1 MKKSV
6 LVLSLSSILLLASC
20 GENKV
25 PATFLVSFSSGEG
38 YTINGEKETKEGDAY
53 SFRVSFAEGYEAG
66 SSYAVKANGEEV
78 KRNGDVYTVPSVQ
91 EDLLITVEGVSKI
104 VFSVDFTKTDFVTF
118 EGASSVPYGE
128 DYSFSCKVEEGYS
141 YTSIS
146 IKENGQNKTF
156 EEKDGLFNVK
166 NIKGNLVIS
175 AEGIARSAV
184 KIEKDFAAEHFVFQ
198 GDEAVTYGKDYSF
211 TLSFAPGYK
220 KGKDFLFLLNDE
232 ITEFQEGKTYTVKNV
247 TRPVH
252 IELSGE
258 EVIVSS
264 VEFVCDIPGAIKNKK
279 DSLPYFVENFSFSLI
294 MDDHYT
300 DCENNLAVYSLV
312 DEIKTPLT
320 RAEDGT
326 YSLPNPK
333 KDFKILVEG
342 ASINMRTVSFYRD
355 ETKVY
360 EVSVPMGTALPQEEL
375 DKAKVAYSASLE
387 EGERFAEWDS
397 IPTSIEDNVDVH
409 GVTEKRVSTEEE
421 LKAMASD
428 GYYYLENDI
437 EIVTTDAGTPLNLP
451 SFTGSLNGDGH
462 RIYAKKGIRD
472 GWDSKQKGL
481 LFSSLNGTVKNL
493 EVEYT
498 TGWVH
503 TSVSGIAGTMEGGLI
518 ENVTARCVLGA
529 FSWGNMAP
537 IAGTVNGGV
546 IQNCEVY
553 YAAES
558 YDSTSGEFVPAA
570 AIVNNVKE
578 GATVKNIN
586 VHLPLP
592 VDASKLNLAR
602 NGAELLENCKIVK
615 DERKLHDSALETPTA
630 TDKTFLGMP
639 VTKMD
644 VSNGVG
650 GALFVDLV
658 TKKEGVS
665 SQSFYCYVENYLK
678 DGANNESTM
687 SISSN
692 GVFSLPSRSD
702 RVFWTYIEV
711 RHLDS
716 GVYIRVCPLVN
727 KTNAYKPNELSFMPA
742 TSAYFVKMEFGGL
755 WTWNA
760 ASKATVYSTPI
771 YCH

>member
-1 MKKSV
+1 MKKSI

-20 GENKV
+20 GESKV
-25 PATFLVSFSSGEG
+25 PTTFLVSFSSGEG

-53 SFRVSFAEGYEAG
+53 SFSVSFAEGYEAG

-104 VFSVDFTKTDFVTF
+104 VFSVDFAMADFVTF
-118 EGASSVPYGE
+118 EGANSVTYGE

-184 KIEKDFAAEHFVFQ
+184 KIKKDFATEHFVFQ
-198 GDEAVTYGKDYSF
+198 GDEAVTYGEDYSF

-247 TRPVH
+247 TCPVH

-279 DSLPYFVENFSFSLI
+279 DSLPYFVENFSFSL
-294 MDDHYT
+294 MMEDHYT

-375 DKAKVAYSASLE
+375 DKAKVAFSASLE
-387 EGERFAEWDS
+387 EGERFAEWDKVL
-397 IPTSIEDNVDVH
+397 TSIETNIDVH
-409 GVTEKRVSTEEE
+409 GISEKRITSEEE
-421 LKAMASD
+421 LKAMKSDGRYYLASD
-428 GYYYLENDI
+428 IQIAKSMSAYCM
-437 EIVTTDAGTPLNLP
+437 NLG
-451 SFTGSLNGDGH
+451 SFSGVLNGDGH
-462 RIYAKKGIRD
+462 RIYAKWGLRD
-472 GWDSKQKGL
+472 SEMQGYRGV
-481 LFSSLNGTVKNL
+481 LFSRLTGTVKNL
-493 EVEYT
+493 ELEYT
-498 TGWVH
+498 T
-503 TSVSGIAGTMEGGLI
+503 SFSNQSISGIAGTMDGGLI
-518 ENVTARCVLGA
+518 ENVTVRTHQGSFAYGT
-529 FSWGNMAP
+529 SAP
-537 IAGTVNGGV
+537 LVSTINGGT
-546 IQNCEVY
+546 IRNSDVY
-553 YAAES
+553 FVSETF
-558 YDSTSGEFVPAA
+558 DSTKEDYAPVA
-570 AIVNNVKE
+570 AIVGNFAGGMVE
-578 GATVKNIN
+578 NIT
-586 VHLPLP
+586 VHLPAP

-602 NGAELLENCKIVK
+602 YGGEKLVNCKVVK
-615 DERKLHDSALETPTA
+615 DERKLADSALKSPVATEETY
-630 TDKTFLGMP
+630 LGMP
-639 VTKMD
+639 VTKME
-644 VSNGVG
+644 VSNGNG
-650 GALFVDLV
+650 GTMFVDLT
-658 TKKEGVS
+658 TKQEGVS
-665 SQSFYCYVENYLK
+665 SRSFFCRVENYVR
-678 DGANNESTM
+678 DGVNNQSTM
-687 SISSN
+687 AISSD
-692 GVFSLPSRSD
+692 GTFCLPSMAD
-702 RVFWTYIEV
+702 RTFWTYIEV

-716 GVYIRVCPLVN
+716 GVYICVCPFVN
-727 KTNAYKPNELSFMPA
+727 KTNAYRPTDLSWMPA
-742 TSAYFVKMEFGGL
+742 TSAYFEKMEFGGL
-755 WTWNA
+755 WTWSA
-760 ASKATVYSTPI
+760 ESKATVYSTPI

>member
-53 SFRVSFAEGYEAG
+53 SFRVSFNEGYEAG

-78 KRNGDVYTVPSVQ
+78 KKNGDVYTVPSVK

-146 IKENGQNKTF
+146 IKENGQDKSL

-175 AEGIARSAV
+175 AEGIAKSAV
-184 KIEKDFAAEHFVFQ
+184 KINKDFAAEHFLFQ
-198 GDEAVTYGKDYSF
+198 GDEAVSYGEDYSF

-258 EVIVSS
+258 EVVVSS

-279 DSLPYFVENFSFSLI
+279 DSLPYFVENFSFSLM

-300 DCENNLAVYSLV
+300 DCEKNLAVYSLV

-342 ASINMRTVSFYRD
+342 ASINMRTVSF
-355 ETKVY
+355 
-360 EVSVPMGTALPQEEL
+360 
-375 DKAKVAYSASLE
+375 
-387 EGERFAEWDS
+387 
-397 IPTSIEDNVDVH
+397 
-409 GVTEKRVSTEEE
+409 
-421 LKAMASD
+421 
-428 GYYYLENDI
+428 
-437 EIVTTDAGTPLNLP
+437 
-451 SFTGSLNGDGH
+451 
-462 RIYAKKGIRD
+462 
-472 GWDSKQKGL
+472 
-481 LFSSLNGTVKNL
+481 
-493 EVEYT
+493 
-498 TGWVH
+498 
-503 TSVSGIAGTMEGGLI
+503 
-518 ENVTARCVLGA
+518 
-529 FSWGNMAP
+529 
-537 IAGTVNGGV
+537 
-546 IQNCEVY
+546 
-553 YAAES
+553 
-558 YDSTSGEFVPAA
+558 
-570 AIVNNVKE
+570 
-578 GATVKNIN
+578 
-586 VHLPLP
+586 
-592 VDASKLNLAR
+592 
-602 NGAELLENCKIVK
+602 
-615 DERKLHDSALETPTA
+615 
-630 TDKTFLGMP
+630 
-639 VTKMD
+639 
-644 VSNGVG
+644 
-650 GALFVDLV
+650 
-658 TKKEGVS
+658 
-665 SQSFYCYVENYLK
+665 
-678 DGANNESTM
+678 
-687 SISSN
+687 
-692 GVFSLPSRSD
+692 
-702 RVFWTYIEV
+702 
-711 RHLDS
+711 
-716 GVYIRVCPLVN
+716 
-727 KTNAYKPNELSFMPA
+727 
-742 TSAYFVKMEFGGL
+742 
-755 WTWNA
+755 
-760 ASKATVYSTPI
+760 
-771 YCH
+771 